1 MPKFLTGK
9 IISVRG
15 PKTVIVKIE
24 IRRLHPLYGKI
35 VKRTKKYKVDSE
47 NLEVKVGD
55 RVKIQET
62 RPLSKEKHFRLVEVS
77 RK

>member
-9 IISVRG
+9 IISING
-15 PKTVIVKIE
+15 PKTAMIE
-24 IRRLHPLYGKI
+24 TELRRPHPLYGKI
-35 VKRTKKYKVDSE
+35 VKRTKKYKVNSE

-62 RPLSKEKHFRLVEVS
+62 RPLSKEKHFRLVVVS
-77 RK
+77 GK